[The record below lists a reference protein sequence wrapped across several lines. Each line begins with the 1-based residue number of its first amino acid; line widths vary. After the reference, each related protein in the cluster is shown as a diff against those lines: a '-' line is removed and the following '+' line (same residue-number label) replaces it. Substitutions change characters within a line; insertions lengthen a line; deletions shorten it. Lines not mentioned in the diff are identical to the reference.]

1 MPPPGATEIASQS
14 VDGDHSTELTGSSSV
29 VASVGQP
36 PSVAAVQTCGTP
48 LISQTKASVFPSGE
62 KLGEPH
68 RPMRAMR
75 VTAVVNS
82 SVVVGVSAATTTRAK
97 NNTTAM
103 TIRRMRDLL
112 HERCAHRRNVS
123 HTELAGPRTN

>member
-14 VDGDHSTELTGSSSV
+14 LEGDHSTEFTGSSSV
-29 VASVGQP
+29 VTSVGQP

-48 LISQTKASVFPSGE
+48 LISQTKARILPLGE

-68 RPMRAMR
+68 RPMRAMS

-82 SVVVGVSAATTTRAK
+82 SDVVGVSAATTTRAQNK
-97 NNTTAM
+97 TTAM
-103 TIRRMRDLL
+103 TIGRMRDLL
-112 HERCAHRRNVS
+112 QERCAQRRNVS
-123 HTELAGPRTN
+123 HTDLAGPETN